1 VISEENK
8 ARPFSDEQLCS
19 ILKKKGYVIA
29 RRTIAKYREKL
40 AIPVARLRKEI

>member
-1 VISEENK
+1 M
-8 ARPFSDEQLCS
+8 ARKVQYSREM
-19 ILKKKGYVIA
+19 ILDAAIEMVREKGYEIA